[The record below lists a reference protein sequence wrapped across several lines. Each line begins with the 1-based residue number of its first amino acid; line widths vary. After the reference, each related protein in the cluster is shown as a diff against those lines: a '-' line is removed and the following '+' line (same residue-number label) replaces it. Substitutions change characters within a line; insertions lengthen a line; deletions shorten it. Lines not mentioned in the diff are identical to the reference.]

1 MLVQQQQIQ
10 FSTFSGLYDLIVPKD
25 NLLRKISELIYF
37 TFIYEELV
45 DKYCPN
51 NGRSAESPVRM
62 FEYLLLKT
70 ICTIRDVDI
79 VERSQYDMLFKY
91 FLEMSPRGGSYQSG
105 FRERMD
111 HQRPAESVKGA
122 SLSCRKLD
130 GLATR

>member
-91 FLEMSPRGGSYQSG
+91 FLEMSPRGGSYQSQ
-105 FRERMD
+105 FID
-111 HQRPAESVKGA
+111 
-122 SLSCRKLD
+122 
-130 GLATR
+130 